1 MQSSSKPPA
10 LVQTGTK
17 GGSEA
22 ALRTRCQQQIRSLQ
36 GTEAGGGGAAFGRN
50 QGGRI
55 PLNQADGA
63 PRRPSQVS
71 IPSFLSSPRPPPH
84 AHRPPPP
91 AAGERSGASETF
103 NSVLMR
109 LGGVPPPPRPRRG
122 RTETGSFI
130 CPRPCLE
137 WQPPPRKSI
146 PSEGDLGA
154 LTLRFLGLDKD
165 FEHPLPHGRRD
176 WKNLRTRTPQSSA
189 NPTGEPK
196 AGSSA
201 REQQGGALARLP
213 AQLPPLRVPP
223 FQLRPLPLCHPAQ
236 EARPRCLPSVL
247 ASDIGLAGAG
257 CLPRSP
263 APWAFSPQA
272 A

>member
-1 MQSSSKPPA
+1 MPTADPFPSGNRSWGWGSSFREKPRGPHPPQSGRWGAEETKPSKYPFLPLLSPA
-10 LVQTGTK
+10 
-17 GGSEA
+17 A
-22 ALRTRCQQQIRSLQ
+22 
-36 GTEAGGGGAAFGRN
+36 
-50 QGGRI
+50 
-55 PLNQADGA
+55 
-63 PRRPSQVS
+63 
-71 IPSFLSSPRPPPH
+71 PH

-236 EARPRCLPSVL
+236 EARPRCLPSVP